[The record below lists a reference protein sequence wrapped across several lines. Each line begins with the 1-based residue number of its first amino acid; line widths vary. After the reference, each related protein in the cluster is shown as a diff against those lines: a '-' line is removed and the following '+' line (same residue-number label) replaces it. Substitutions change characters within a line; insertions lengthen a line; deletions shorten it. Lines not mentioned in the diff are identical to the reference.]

1 MARPERL
8 RLKRMLAQAIHDL
21 DRTLGGLKQLHDEF
35 EPVHPEYATL
45 LEAIA
50 QVLFFARKMMLSFWG
65 RAWGKIPDNPDIY
78 RR

>member
-1 MARPERL
+1 MTRPQRL
-8 RLKRMLAQAIHDL
+8 ILKRMLAQAVHDL
-21 DRTLGGLKQLHDEF
+21 DRSLGNLKQLHDQF

-50 QVLFFARKMMLSFWG
+50 QALFFARKMMLSFWE
-65 RAWGKIPDNPDIY
+65 RAWGKAPENIDIY